1 MTSRERFLAVLDGR
15 IPDRI
20 PSFELLIDSGFR
32 QAVKPELDFYDFQEA
47 MGFDMVLFGL
57 GSSDEPIQW
66 EDEAKQIFH
75 DKWGVRQ
82 QFTGEMMPS
91 IIDQAPRIGALK
103 DLTRYRP
110 PDPAHPAI
118 INQVRNVVRRF
129 KGKMALGFLG
139 EATFAVQQYLRG
151 GLEQLMIDYALG
163 EELPRRIADMA
174 ADYYCELY
182 RNVIRAGVEIIV
194 LGDDYAGKN
203 GPFMSPNHFQE
214 YVYPGLKRVVQTC
227 KQAGAHVIKHS
238 DGDLRKLLDMIVDTG
253 VDAIGPLEP
262 LPTTRL
268 DRIKA
273 AYPQVTVV
281 GNIDV
286 ALLST
291 GTVAQVREQTK
302 QCIAAAAPD
311 GRFILSSGNSIA
323 SSVRPELYQAMVEIK
338 EKYGDYPIR
347 GQRVRHQRSRSERDK
362 LAPPQAGSEATPGAW

>member
-1 MTSRERFLAVLDGR
+1 MTSRERFLAVLDGGM
-15 IPDRI
+15 PDRI

-32 QAVKPELDFYDFQEA
+32 QAVNPELDFYDFQEA

-66 EDEAKQIFH
+66 ENKEKQIFR

-91 IIDQAPRIGALK
+91 VIDQSPRIGALE
-103 DLTRYRP
+103 DLSRYSP

-118 INQVRNVVRRF
+118 INQVRSVVKRF
-129 KGKMALGFLG
+129 KGKMAIGFLG

-163 EELPRRIADMA
+163 EELPKRIAATA

-182 RNVIRAGVEIIV
+182 RNVIREGVEIIV

-203 GPFMSPNHFQE
+203 GPFMSPDHFRE
-214 YVYPGLKRVVQTC
+214 YIYPGLKRVVQTC

-253 VDAIGPLEP
+253 VDALGPLEP
-262 LPTTRL
+262 LPAMRL
-268 DRIKA
+268 SRIKA
-273 AYPQVTVV
+273 AYPRVTVV

-291 GTVAQVREQTK
+291 GTVEQVRERTR
-302 QCIAAAAPD
+302 QCIADAAPG

-323 SSVRPELYQAMVEIK
+323 SSVQPELYQAMVKTKQE
-338 EKYGDYPIR
+338 YGESY
-347 GQRVRHQRSRSERDK
+347 E
-362 LAPPQAGSEATPGAW
+362 